1 MSTSCRQEDTAHT
14 YYTHQ
19 FVSHSVA
26 ARFQLFDSDCPS
38 KTTPS
43 LSHVRLGNAPELA
56 TIR

>member
-26 ARFQLFDSDCPS
+26 ARFQLF
-38 KTTPS
+38 TQT
-43 LSHVRLGNAPELA
+43 VRARLPLRFHMSGLEMLQS
-56 TIR
+56 